1 MRITRKRIWA
11 VSEMGI
17 DILDIQT
24 MQTVQ
29 VADTKDKLISL
40 YSHPPSHSHSKA
52 GNIWVCSETIYS
64 KLPLTNKEYKTD
76 H

>member
-1 MRITRKRIWA
+1 MTVMNSPPSIWETPVSSYESNFINKLCEDNFKRIWA

-29 VADTKDKLISL
+29 VTDMKDKLIST
-40 YSHPPSHSHSKA
+40 
-52 GNIWVCSETIYS
+52 V
-64 KLPLTNKEYKTD
+64 
-76 H
+76 